1 MTEPLEIIA
10 AFVDGERV
18 DPNALKQAL
27 GTAEGRDYLVD
38 LAALREL
45 VDRETT
51 VLVTAPPRQR
61 RLLSWVGAAA
71 AVAVLAT
78 GSYFLGQRSAT
89 AERHVSDGPVA
100 TTTDTPPA
108 PTRVI
113 QLEPG
118 VNWTESSGGR

>member
-10 AFVDGERV
+10 AFADGERV
-18 DPNALKQAL
+18 EPNALTLAL
-27 GTAEGRDYLVD
+27 STAEGRDYLVD
-38 LAALREL
+38 LVALREI

-51 VLVTAPPRQR
+51 ALATALPRRR
-61 RLLSWVGAAA
+61 RLVSWVAAAA

-78 GSYFLGQRSAT
+78 GSYFLGQRSAGG
-89 AERHVSDGPVA
+89 ERRAVDGTVA
-100 TTTDTPPA
+100 TATDVPPA